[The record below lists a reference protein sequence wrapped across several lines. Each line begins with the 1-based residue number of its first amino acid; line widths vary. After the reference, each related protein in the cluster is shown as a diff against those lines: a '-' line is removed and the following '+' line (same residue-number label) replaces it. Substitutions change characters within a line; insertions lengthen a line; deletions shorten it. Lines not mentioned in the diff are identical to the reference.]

1 MSGDAG
7 RDVAEW
13 LHYLSEI
20 GVRELRAG
28 GEARAGAPA
37 EPVETASRG
46 EPPVVDPLPDV
57 QGRAQSAARGT
68 GSARPAPTPAP
79 RSGDLFTL
87 GAETDDEHDPV
98 ATLAAIRDEL
108 GDCTR
113 CKLHE
118 QRTHVVFGVG
128 NPRARLMFIG
138 EGPGADEDAQ
148 GEPFVGRAGKKL
160 NEMIQAIG
168 LAREDVYIANVVKC
182 RPPGNRDPESDEVAT
197 CSPFLFRQIAAI
209 RPRVI
214 VTLGAPAARTV
225 LGFKGGISKIRGTWQ
240 SCRGIDVMPTYHPAY
255 LLRAYTPENRRKV
268 WDDLKTARARMDE
281 EP

>member
-1 MSGDAG
+1 VSGDAR

-20 GVRELRAG
+20 GVSELCPDG
-28 GEARAGAPA
+28 G
-37 EPVETASRG
+37 S
-46 EPPVVDPLPDV
+46 PVVEPGLVTDDRV
-57 QGRAQSAARGT
+57 HAAAREPE
-68 GSARPAPTPAP
+68 PAMPAQTPAS
-79 RSGDLFTL
+79 RSGDLFTI
-87 GAETDDEHDPV
+87 GAETEDGDDPV
-98 ATLAAIRDEL
+98 ALLAGIRDDL
-108 GDCTR
+108 GECTR

-118 QRTHVVFGVG
+118 QRTNLVFGVG

-160 NEMIQAIG
+160 NEMIKAIG

-268 WDDLKTARARMDE
+268 WDDLKTARVRMDE

>member
-1 MSGDAG
+1 MSGDAR

-20 GVRELRAG
+20 GVRELCPDG
-28 GEARAGAPA
+28 G
-37 EPVETASRG
+37 S
-46 EPPVVDPLPDV
+46 PVVDPRGPATVAGDRV
-57 QGRAQSAARGT
+57 HAAARET
-68 GSARPAPTPAP
+68 EPAMPAQTPAS

-87 GAETDDEHDPV
+87 GAETDDGDDPV
-98 ATLAAIRDEL
+98 ALLAGIRDDL
-108 GDCTR
+108 GECTR

-118 QRTHVVFGVG
+118 QRTKLVFGVG

-160 NEMIQAIG
+160 NEMIKAIG

-268 WDDLKTARARMDE
+268 WDDLKTARVRMDE